1 MRLDGCPLRIRKKAM
16 KDRGVVYGN
25 PKIPE
30 KKLGDPWRSA
40 VEVSAKRIREQRKP
54 RIQRA
59 VERMMVRF
67 NEERM
72 SFEEISIRRICCG

>member
-1 MRLDGCPLRIRKKAM
+1 M
-16 KDRGVVYGN
+16 KDRGVVYGS
-25 PKIPE
+25 PKIPP

-54 RIQRA
+54 RIQR
-59 VERMMVRF
+59 VMERMMVRF